1 VSKLQSLFKSTAGG
15 FPKTLTSACRTTR
28 LTTHIS
34 RNRKTVADWRART
47 VQSEIREVR
56 AGLIFEG
63 KDGYRSGGFMSDD
76 KLPEVTV
83 GPLIGKKAH
92 LLAALI
98 SLILVCDIATFALCF
113 WWYGLGLRLSGLLA
127 TLAPIGFLFGIL
139 IVIRFWPIGGK
150 SIEG

>member
-1 VSKLQSLFKSTAGG
+1 
-15 FPKTLTSACRTTR
+15 
-28 LTTHIS
+28 
-34 RNRKTVADWRART
+34 
-47 VQSEIREVR
+47 
-56 AGLIFEG
+56 
-63 KDGYRSGGFMSDD
+63 MSDD

-127 TLAPIGFLFGIL
+127 TLAPIGFSLGIL
-139 IVIRFWPIGGK
+139 IVIAVMIPTVSLVFGIFDNGCCAFGARPRIFCVYRGAQSTQNNIAVCAPCQPLLSVKIDKRGK
-150 SIEG
+150 KQLRLIAVAFALALASSAQ